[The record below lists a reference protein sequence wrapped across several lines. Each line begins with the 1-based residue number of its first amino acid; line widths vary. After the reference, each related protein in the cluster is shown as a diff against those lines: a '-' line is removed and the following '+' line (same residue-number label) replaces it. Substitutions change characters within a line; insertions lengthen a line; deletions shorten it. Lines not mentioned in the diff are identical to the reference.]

1 MKRPNS
7 TSRPTQ
13 EHNLPAT
20 DVRCQSRCTRSMDRR
35 RRVALFNNQNV
46 FWSVCRTASNSVL
59 INLRICHRQPS
70 QWQLA
75 TCRSSYACL
84 YICCCSSFI
93 RRQLNHG
100 EARAARGGHSLT
112 DEKTKSKALMAEA
125 TMVSLPHSMLSP
137 LLAWLLAVKSLF
149 WFTQKQPLLHTKETA
164 RPGLQVPW

>member
-1 MKRPNS
+1 MKRPRS

-13 EHNLPAT
+13 EHKPPAT

-59 INLRICHRQPS
+59 MNLRICHRQPS

-75 TCRSSYACL
+75 ACRSSYACL

-93 RRQLNHG
+93 CRQLNHG

-112 DEKTKSKALMAEA
+112 DEKTKSTALMAERWCH
-125 TMVSLPHSMLSP
+125 SLAPCYLHS
-137 LLAWLLAVKSLF
+137 
-149 WFTQKQPLLHTKETA
+149 LHGYL
-164 RPGLQVPW
+164 RSSHFYSHRSSHCFIQN